1 MTTKQQ
7 QKIKSSIININN
19 RLNGVF
25 PSFDSLNSK
34 FLLELRLIDIFSSCI
49 SFHQANHYSNKN
61 KKTHCNK
68 LNKFIFKSLLELSTV
83 IVILDTSIRNNVATS
98 ITYINFFNNPL
109 KKTHHHTIN
118 ITSIEMELFAIRYG
132 INQAVQ
138 ISGSSCIIVITDIF
152 YAAQNFFDFS
162 IYSY

>member
-1 MTTKQQ
+1 
-7 QKIKSSIININN
+7 
-19 RLNGVF
+19 
-25 PSFDSLNSK
+25 
-34 FLLELRLIDIFSSCI
+34 
-49 SFHQANHYSNKN
+49 
-61 KKTHCNK
+61 
-68 LNKFIFKSLLELSTV
+68 
-83 IVILDTSIRNNVATS
+83 
-98 ITYINFFNNPL
+98 L